1 MRLLAEGL
9 SLLVIF
15 FFIIFVA
22 GINFI
27 MMKKLFSTLVVLL
40 MTSTMQAQYQEP
52 VRRDTSKLQPLKGLE
67 YKVEMQGSLSKGKT
81 PLWLNANKYGL
92 SSLET
97 ANGYL
102 RGGIERPLSTDE
114 GHKFGLGYGLDV
126 VVPINYTSKAVI
138 QQVYVEGRWWHG
150 TLTIGAKEEPMQMKD
165 NELSSGSQTLGIN
178 ARPIPQV
185 RLALSDYWTLPF
197 ANGWLHLKG
206 HVAYGMMT
214 DQNWQ
219 HDFTAKQSKYTDRAL
234 FHSKA
239 GYLKVGND
247 EVFCPWSLEMG
258 LEMVSIFGGTSYLP
272 DGHGAMKTIENGK
285 GLHAYWNAFLPGGAD
300 NGETTYQ
307 NVQGDQLGSW
317 VMRFNYDGD
326 WSGFS
331 LYADKFFEDH
341 SAMLQLDY
349 DGYGEGSEWQEKK
362 QRRYL
367 IYDFKDWLLGFEY
380 RYKPDNWL
388 NTLVVEYL
396 YSKYQSGP
404 IYHDHTITIAD
415 HIGGKDNYYNHYIL
429 PGFQHW
435 GQGIGNPLYR
445 SPIYNEDGTIYF
457 KDNRF
462 VGLHVGLGGHPSEYF
477 KWRFLGTW
485 QEGLGTYEQPYT
497 KKRHNVSLMGEAT
510 YRLQGQKLPMWMR
523 GVDVR
528 MGIGADFGSV
538 LGGNNYGMQLTITKR
553 GLLGKK

>member
-1 MRLLAEGL
+1 
-9 SLLVIF
+9 
-15 FFIIFVA
+15 
-22 GINFI
+22 

-102 RGGIERPLSTDE
+102 RGGIERPIATDE
-114 GHKFGLGYGLDV
+114 GQKFGLGYGLDV

-138 QQVYVEGRWWHG
+138 QQAYVEGRWWHG
-150 TLTIGAKEEPMQMKD
+150 TLTIGAKEQPMELKN

-185 RLALSDYWTLPF
+185 CLALSDYWTLPF

-206 HVAYGMMT
+206 HIAYGMMT

-326 WSGFS
+326 WHGFS

-415 HIGGKDNYYNHYIL
+415 HIGGKDNFYNHYIL

-462 VGLHVGLGGHPSEYF
+462 VGFHVGLGGHPSEYF

-497 KKRHNVSLMGEAT
+497 KKRQNVSLMGEAT
-510 YRLQGQKLPMWMR
+510 YTLQGQKLPMWMR

-538 LGGNNYGMQLTITKR
+538 LGGNNYGIQLTLTKR

>member
-1 MRLLAEGL
+1 LRLLGEGL

-40 MTSTMQAQYQEP
+40 TTSTMQAQYQEP

-114 GHKFGLGYGLDV
+114 GQKFGLGYGLDV

-138 QQVYVEGRWWHG
+138 QQAYVEGRWWHG
-150 TLTIGAKEEPMQMKD
+150 TLTIGAKEQPMELKD

-285 GLHAYWNAFLPGGAD
+285 GLSAYWNAFLPGGAD

-326 WSGFS
+326 WHGFS
-331 LYADKFFEDH
+331 LYVDKFFEDH

-462 VGLHVGLGGHPSEYF
+462 VGFHVGLSGHPSEYF

>member
-1 MRLLAEGL
+1 MRLLGEGL

-40 MTSTMQAQYQEP
+40 TTSTMQAQYQEP

-114 GHKFGLGYGLDV
+114 GQKFGLGYGLDV

-138 QQVYVEGRWWHG
+138 QQAYVEGRWWHG
-150 TLTIGAKEEPMQMKD
+150 TLTIGAKEQPMELKD

-285 GLHAYWNAFLPGGAD
+285 GLSAYWNAFLPGGAD

-326 WSGFS
+326 WHGFS
-331 LYADKFFEDH
+331 LYVDKFFEDH

-462 VGLHVGLGGHPSEYF
+462 VGFHVGLSGHPSEYF

>member
-1 MRLLAEGL
+1 MFTCGGIKFAGHL
-9 SLLVIF
+9 

-52 VRRDTSKLQPLKGLE
+52 VRRDTSRLQPLKGLE

-138 QQVYVEGRWWHG
+138 QQAYVEGRWWHG
-150 TLTIGAKEEPMQMKD
+150 TLTIGAKEQPMELKN

-285 GLHAYWNAFLPGGAD
+285 GLSAYWNAFLPGGAD

-326 WSGFS
+326 WHGFS

-388 NTLVVEYL
+388 NTLVIEYL

-462 VGLHVGLGGHPSEYF
+462 VGFHVGLGGHPSEYF

-497 KKRHNVSLMGEAT
+497 KKRYNVSLMGEGT
-510 YRLQGQKLPMWMR
+510 YTLQGQKLPMWMR

-528 MGIGADFGSV
+528 MGVGADFGSV